1 MEAVKFIK
9 ERNRMF
15 KMDNEA
21 YYEYDEAAL
30 MGDAGKMVDIVEKWS
45 EKHPPETMQSEFL
58 KHYPNA
64 LLKNGHLDIC
74 PVSILGDWGVC
85 NRFVSCEKCKEE
97 FWKRELKD
105 I

>member
-15 KMDNEA
+15 KSDNEA

-45 EKHPPETMQSEFL
+45 EKHPPETRQDELL
-58 KHYPNA
+58 KHYPKA
-64 LLKNGHLDIC
+64 LLVDGHLDIC
-74 PVSILGDWGVC
+74 PVSVCGDWGLC
-85 NRFVSCEKCKEE
+85 NKHTSCEKCKEA
-97 FWKRELKD
+97 FWKSELKD